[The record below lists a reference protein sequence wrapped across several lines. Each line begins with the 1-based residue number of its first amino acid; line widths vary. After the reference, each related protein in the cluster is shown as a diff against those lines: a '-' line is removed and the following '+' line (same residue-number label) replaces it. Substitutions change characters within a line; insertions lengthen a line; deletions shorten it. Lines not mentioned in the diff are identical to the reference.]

1 MKKKPLFRTFMCAAL
16 IGSLLAPVAV
26 QADTGTAAKTKEQS
40 KISSALYKRF
50 EKEGKVTFLIKMKS
64 QANLQQAATAAEKR
78 AKASVMTVKKA
89 KEIKR
94 SAVLTSLRTKAE
106 RTQKDLK
113 SFLEKEEKKGT
124 AKKVES
130 FYIVNGIA
138 VTATKDVMEKAAS
151 FPEVEKVLPNQKIK
165 LGNTEKPTVE
175 SKTTADRTPASNI
188 EQVHAPDVWKKRYK
202 GKGAVVA
209 SIDTGV
215 EWDHPALKTK
225 YRGYN
230 PSKPNSPDNEFNWF
244 DAVSNKKTPYDDL
257 GHGTHVT
264 GTMVGSEAGGKNQI
278 GVAPT
283 AKWIAV
289 KAFSEEGGDEKSL
302 LAAGEWILAPKDAKG
317 KAHPEKAPDVVN
329 NSWAGERGL
338 DEWYLDIVK
347 AWRAADI
354 FPAFAAGN
362 VSEFEPGGPGS
373 VENPS
378 NYPQSFAIGAVDSSN
393 ALADFSLQGPSPYDE
408 IKPDISAPGVSIRSA
423 YPGHKYAAMNGTS
436 MATPH
441 VSGIVAL
448 MREANPDLT
457 VDEIER
463 ILLKTATPLTDKT
476 FKKSPN
482 NGYGYGLVNALKAFD
497 AAKKTK

>member
-1 MKKKPLFRTFMCAAL
+1 MKKKPLYRTFICAAL
-16 IGSLLAPVAV
+16 IGSLLAPGAV
-26 QADTGTAAKTKEQS
+26 KAEAGTESKAKVQN
-40 KISSALYKRF
+40 KISNSLYKNF
-50 EKEGKVTFLIKMKS
+50 EKKEKVTFLIKMKD
-64 QANLQQAATAAEKR
+64 QANLQQSAKAAEKR
-78 AKASVMTVKKA
+78 AKASIMTVKRVKQL
-89 KEIKR
+89 KR
-94 SAVLTSLRTKAE
+94 SAVLASLRAKAD
-106 RTQKDLK
+106 RTQKDVK
-113 SFLEKEEKKGT
+113 TYLEKEEKKGA
-124 AKKVES
+124 AKQLES

-151 FPEVEKVLPNQKIK
+151 FPEVEKVLPNKKINLNK
-165 LGNTEKPTVE
+165 AEKATVDANT
-175 SKTTADRTPASNI
+175 SAAARPASNI
-188 EQVHAPDVWKKRYK
+188 QQVHAPDVWKKHYK

-230 PSKPNSPDNEFNWF
+230 PSKPNSPDNEYNWY
-244 DAVSNKKTPYDDL
+244 DATSNKKTPYDDL

-289 KAFSEEGGDEKSL
+289 KAFSADGGSEKDL

-338 DEWYLDIVK
+338 NEWYRDMVK

-378 NYPQSFAIGAVDSSN
+378 NYPESFAIGAVDSTN

-408 IKPDISAPGVSIRSA
+408 VKPDLSAPGVSIRSA
-423 YPGHKYAAMNGTS
+423 YPGHRYATMDGTS

-448 MREANPDLT
+448 MREANPNIT

-463 ILLKTATPLTDKT
+463 ILLKTAKPLTDKT
-476 FKKSPN
+476 FEKSPN
-482 NGYGYGLVNALKAFD
+482 NGYGSGLVNALKAFTE
-497 AAKKTK
+497 AKK

>member
-1 MKKKPLFRTFMCAAL
+1 VKKKPLFRTFMCAAL
-16 IGSLLAPVAV
+16 VGSLLAPVTV
-26 QADTGTAAKTKEQS
+26 QAETGTAAKAKEES

-50 EKEGKVTFLIKMKS
+50 EKEDKVTFLIKMKN

-78 AKASVMTVKKA
+78 AKASVMTVKKV

-124 AKKVES
+124 AKQVES

-175 SKTTADRTPASNI
+175 SKTSADRTPASNI
-188 EQVHAPDVWKKRYK
+188 QQVHAQDVWKKRYK

-244 DAVSNKKTPYDDL
+244 DATSNKKTPYDDL
-257 GHGTHVT
+257 GHGT
-264 GTMVGSEAGGKNQI
+264 
-278 GVAPT
+278 
-283 AKWIAV
+283 
-289 KAFSEEGGDEKSL
+289 
-302 LAAGEWILAPKDAKG
+302 
-317 KAHPEKAPDVVN
+317 AH
-329 NSWAGERGL
+329 
-338 DEWYLDIVK
+338 
-347 AWRAADI
+347 
-354 FPAFAAGN
+354 
-362 VSEFEPGGPGS
+362 
-373 VENPS
+373 
-378 NYPQSFAIGAVDSSN
+378 
-393 ALADFSLQGPSPYDE
+393 
-408 IKPDISAPGVSIRSA
+408 
-423 YPGHKYAAMNGTS
+423 M
-436 MATPH
+436 
-441 VSGIVAL
+441 
-448 MREANPDLT
+448 
-457 VDEIER
+457 
-463 ILLKTATPLTDKT
+463 
-476 FKKSPN
+476 
-482 NGYGYGLVNALKAFD
+482 
-497 AAKKTK
+497 

>member
-175 SKTTADRTPASNI
+175 SKTTADP
-188 EQVHAPDVWKKRYK
+188 
-202 GKGAVVA
+202 
-209 SIDTGV
+209 
-215 EWDHPALKTK
+215 HPC
-225 YRGYN
+225 
-230 PSKPNSPDNEFNWF
+230 
-244 DAVSNKKTPYDDL
+244 
-257 GHGTHVT
+257 
-264 GTMVGSEAGGKNQI
+264 
-278 GVAPT
+278 
-283 AKWIAV
+283 
-289 KAFSEEGGDEKSL
+289 
-302 LAAGEWILAPKDAKG
+302 
-317 KAHPEKAPDVVN
+317 
-329 NSWAGERGL
+329 
-338 DEWYLDIVK
+338 
-347 AWRAADI
+347 
-354 FPAFAAGN
+354 
-362 VSEFEPGGPGS
+362 
-373 VENPS
+373 
-378 NYPQSFAIGAVDSSN
+378 
-393 ALADFSLQGPSPYDE
+393 LQ
-408 IKPDISAPGVSIRSA
+408 
-423 YPGHKYAAMNGTS
+423 H
-436 MATPH
+436 
-441 VSGIVAL
+441 
-448 MREANPDLT
+448 
-457 VDEIER
+457 
-463 ILLKTATPLTDKT
+463 
-476 FKKSPN
+476 
-482 NGYGYGLVNALKAFD
+482 
-497 AAKKTK
+497 